1 MLSKRQPL
9 PGLCREFKG
18 PLRMHA
24 KGFGFA
30 DNIFLPAQL
39 INQHGWQEGET
50 ITGRAVLSH
59 NKLKNKDEWSAA
71 RIDF

>member
-1 MLSKRQPL
+1 
-9 PGLCREFKG
+9 
-18 PLRMHA
+18 MHA